1 MGIWNKIFDTTKVNF
16 AKLAE
21 EPHMSRSEQ
30 AGFMNAR
37 IAQLEQVIVT
47 KSGALVTLKC
57 KYKECKTHL
66 ANLNAY
72 MRSLIAK
79 RFGKLTK
86 EVKEAQRDVKKVER
100 ELCTLEAEIKQTKAK
115 IAKEVKELKG
125 PISVA
130 IRNALREIGIELTI
144 YWAGTFVGSQI
155 AKLADWDRYKILL
168 EAIEWTLA
176 TLNLTDNER
185 MKCNTLMA
193 ETKTVW
199 NLFSMFTKD

>member
-1 MGIWNKIFDTTKVNF
+1 
-16 AKLAE
+16 
-21 EPHMSRSEQ
+21 MSRSEQ

-47 KSGALVTLKC
+47 KSGALATLKC
-57 KYKECKTHL
+57 KHEECKTHL

-72 MRSLIAK
+72 LCSLIAK
-79 RFGKLTK
+79 RLGKLTK

-115 IAKEVKELKG
+115 IAEVTKEVKELKG
-125 PISVA
+125 PISVT

-144 YWAGTFVGSQI
+144 YWAGTFVGPQI
-155 AKLADWDRYKILL
+155 AKLTDWDRYKILL

-176 TLNLTDNER
+176 SLNLTDN
-185 MKCNTLMA
+185 
-193 ETKTVW
+193 
-199 NLFSMFTKD
+199 

>member
-1 MGIWNKIFDTTKVNF
+1 
-16 AKLAE
+16 
-21 EPHMSRSEQ
+21 
-30 AGFMNAR
+30 
-37 IAQLEQVIVT
+37 
-47 KSGALVTLKC
+47 
-57 KYKECKTHL
+57 
-66 ANLNAY
+66 
-72 MRSLIAK
+72 MRSFIAK

-115 IAKEVKELKG
+115 IAEVTKEVKELKG

-130 IRNALREIGIELTI
+130 IRNALRAIGIELTI